1 MPPRCPFLRTSPVKY
16 KKKKKK
22 KVLFQPLKSNTNQ
35 SLTLQQS
42 HKGTNISENP
52 KILKIKIK
60 ISIDTEIEKAENFN
74 NGSLHIHHGRRW
86 IHPDGYMGSSYLHK
100 PKSQFDPIFTS
111 LNNSPTT
118 TSFVVENQN
127 KPIFLFFFN
136 LRFLL
141 CPLFLVPPKLLG
153 LFLWRPQFQWQNG
166 LGAPTTSARYC
177 LALLAL
183 FPYGFRGKFQE
194 FHSYALFFS

>member
-1 MPPRCPFLRTSPVKY
+1 MPPRCPFLSTRPVK
-16 KKKKKK
+16 
-22 KVLFQPLKSNTNQ
+22 
-35 SLTLQQS
+35 
-42 HKGTNISENP
+42 
-52 KILKIKIK
+52 KIKKIK
-60 ISIDTEIEKAENFN
+60 KGPIPTVEIKHKSESDFATIPQRHKHLRKPKNPQDQDQDLHWYRDWKSFN